1 MAYLV
6 FILPPLLAPPGV
18 SLQIRMAQC
27 SLSSAGI
34 IAIYTYLSTESEKTM
49 EPKKKGEMT
58 VKLDFYVP
66 VKRYFK
72 SEGKINTSQEK

>member
-1 MAYLV
+1 MDLCWQSNVSAWMAYLF

-34 IAIYTYLSTESEKTM
+34 IAIYTYLSTELED
-49 EPKKKGEMT
+49 
-58 VKLDFYVP
+58 V
-66 VKRYFK
+66 
-72 SEGKINTSQEK
+72 

>member
-34 IAIYTYLSTESEKTM
+34 IAIYTYLSTELED
-49 EPKKKGEMT
+49 
-58 VKLDFYVP
+58 V
-66 VKRYFK
+66 
-72 SEGKINTSQEK
+72 